1 MLIIELQAQDNGAH
15 RNQEGEFTQI
25 PAGWAPVMPDIE
37 EEAKGYLPF
46 IVIDETD
53 RGWITAVS
61 QGEIPEPEAEPVDYI
76 PTPEQSAVVMMR
88 AAFASQ
94 AATMDDDQIIQCS
107 GLADDWTPGDHKVGE
122 VVNTRAGVHAKGVEW
137 DQTWEVYQAYNN
149 GTFPDIKP
157 GDPSWYTFNRP
168 LHGTSPET
176 ARPWVAPMGAHDMY
190 RAGEYMVYTDGKIY
204 RCKSDTNFS
213 PEDYPQAWESVS

>member
-1 MLIIELQAQDNGAH
+1 MRLE
-15 RNQEGEFTQI
+15 TI
-25 PAGWAPVMPDIE
+25 PVYKLDGSVEYKEM
-37 EEAKGYLPF
+37 
-46 IVIDETD
+46 
-53 RGWITAVS
+53 
-61 QGEIPEPEAEPVDYI
+61 EIPEAKAKFDYI
-76 PTPEQSAVVMMR
+76 PPPETSAVVMMR
-88 AAFASQ
+88 AVFASQ
-94 AATMDDDQIIQCS
+94 AADMEDDQIIQCS

-122 VVNTRAGVHAKGVEW
+122 VFNTRAGVHAEGAEW
-137 DQTWEVYQAYNN
+137 DQTWECFQAYDNAAY
-149 GTFPDIKP
+149 PDIKP

-190 RAGEYMVYTDGKIY
+190 RAGEHMVYTDGKLY